1 MTTTHGWRGTSRAR
15 TGRRAPG
22 LGLLTALAL
31 GACSVSGGGSTST
44 TSGPGTGSGASPAA
58 YRCTTSSAV
67 TVATHDSFGVSD
79 ELLKDF
85 TAKTGCVATVVK
97 AGDAGALTNKL
108 VLTKSS
114 PIADA
119 VYGID
124 NAFAGRAVKE
134 GVLAPYSPTLPTG
147 ASAHALPGAAAGL
160 LTPVDYGDVCVNVDT
175 TWFAAK
181 GLAAPATLDDLT
193 KTQYRSLFVTPG
205 ATTSSPG
212 LAFLLATIGAYGKDG
227 WPDYWRK
234 LVANDT
240 KITAGWT
247 DAYSVDFTAGEGKG
261 SRPIVLSYASSPPF
275 TIPKGGTAPTT
286 AALLDTC
293 FRQVEYAGVLAGA
306 KNPDGAKAFV
316 DFMLTKPVQESI
328 PESMYMFPVAS
339 DAALPADWATWAKV
353 AEKPYAVSPEDIDAN
368 REAWLKQWTDLTS
381 K

>member
-1 MTTTHGWRGTSRAR
+1 MPTRCPGRPPDCSRR
-15 TGRRAPG
+15 
-22 LGLLTALAL
+22 
-31 GACSVSGGGSTST
+31 ST
-44 TSGPGTGSGASPAA
+44 TATCASTWTRRGSRPRGWPLQSHW
-58 YRCTTSSAV
+58 TTSP
-67 TVATHDSFGVSD
+67 
-79 ELLKDF
+79 
-85 TAKTGCVATVVK
+85 
-97 AGDAGALTNKL
+97 
-108 VLTKSS
+108 S
-114 PIADA
+114 P
-119 VYGID
+119 
-124 NAFAGRAVKE
+124 
-134 GVLAPYSPTLPTG
+134 
-147 ASAHALPGAAAGL
+147 
-160 LTPVDYGDVCVNVDT
+160 
-175 TWFAAK
+175 
-181 GLAAPATLDDLT
+181 
-193 KTQYRSLFVTPG
+193 QYRSLFVTPG

-261 SRPIVLSYASSPPF
+261 SRPVVLSYASSPPF
-275 TIPKGGTAPTT
+275 TIPKGGSTPTT

>member
-1 MTTTHGWRGTSRAR
+1 MTTTV
-15 TGRRAPG
+15 GRRGAG
-22 LGLLTALAL
+22 RCAGGVLAALTALAL
-31 GACSVSGGGSTST
+31 AACSVSGAGTST
-44 TSGPGTGSGASPAA
+44 TSAPASAASASPTAN
-58 YRCTTSSAV
+58 RCTTSTAV

-79 ELLKDF
+79 DLLKDF

-108 VLTKSS
+108 VLTKNA

-124 NAFAGRAVKE
+124 NTFAGRAVKE
-134 GVLAPYSPTLPTG
+134 GVLAAYSPALPAG
-147 ASAHALPGAAAGL
+147 ASDHALTGDGAGQLA
-160 LTPVDYGDVCVNVDT
+160 PVDYGDVCVNVDT

-181 GLAAPATLDDLT
+181 GLTPPATLDDLT
-193 KTQYRSLFVTPG
+193 KPQYRGLFVTPG

-212 LAFLLATIGAYGKDG
+212 LAFLLATVGAYGKDG

-261 SRPIVLSYASSPPF
+261 SRPVVLSYASSPPF
-275 TIPKGGTAPTT
+275 TIPTGGSTPTT

-316 DFMLTKPVQESI
+316 DFMLSKPVQESI
-328 PESMYMFPVAS
+328 PESMYMFPVS
-339 DAALPADWATWAKV
+339 TDAALPADWAAWAKV
-353 AEKPYAVSPEDIDAN
+353 ADKPYAVSPEEIDAN
-368 REAWLKQWTDLTS
+368 REAWLKQWTDVTS